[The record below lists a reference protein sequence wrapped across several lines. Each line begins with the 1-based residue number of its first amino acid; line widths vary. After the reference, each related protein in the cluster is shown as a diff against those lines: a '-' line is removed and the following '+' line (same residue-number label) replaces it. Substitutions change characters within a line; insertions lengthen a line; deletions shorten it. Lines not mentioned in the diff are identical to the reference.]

1 MGLELYARIEEYLD
15 FEEEVRRLHK
25 EFLGLLFKKKPN
37 TVLDIGCGQG
47 AFLEHLKFNDVE
59 AFGIDLSVEQIAI
72 CQNKGLNVACMPLE
86 KVSQTFDCATAIFDV
101 VNYIPTK
108 ELQNFFSQANVVLHQ
123 GGFFIFDVNSL
134 FGFEE
139 VAQGSLTLNLED
151 KFIAIDATFEKNQL
165 KTDITLFSQTQGD
178 LFTKEYDSI
187 QQYYHSIEALKKAL
201 KEASFDV
208 EEIINFNLHGFD
220 ETDKLIFVCKKI
232 NK

>member
-25 EFLGLLFKKKPN
+25 EFLGLVFKKKPN

-59 AFGIDLSVEQIAI
+59 AFGIDLSVEQIKI

-86 KVSQTFDCATAIFDV
+86 NVSETFDCATAIFDV
-101 VNYIPTK
+101 VNYIPKK
-108 ELQNFFSQANVVLHQ
+108 ELQNFFSQANVVLNQ
-123 GGFFIFDVNSL
+123 GGYFIFDVNSL

-187 QQYYHSIEALKKAL
+187 QQYYHSIETLKKAL
-201 KEASFDV
+201 KKASFDV

>member
-59 AFGIDLSVEQIAI
+59 AFGIDLSVEQIKI

-86 KVSQTFDCATAIFDV
+86 NVSETFDCATAIFDV
-101 VNYIPTK
+101 VNYIPKK
-108 ELQNFFSQANVVLHQ
+108 ELQNFFSQANVVLNQ
-123 GGFFIFDVNSL
+123 GGYFIFDVNSL

-187 QQYYHSIEALKKAL
+187 QQYYHSIETLKKAL
-201 KEASFDV
+201 KKASFDV